1 MRSRT
6 RFEPEAP
13 MNFTWFSIIAV
24 IAGIG
29 LPVTIL
35 AFAGAY
41 LYRNRPKPE
50 ERTYFWDER

>member
-1 MRSRT
+1 
-6 RFEPEAP
+6 

-35 AFAGAY
+35 AFAASY